1 MKTIKKEEFDV
12 TVKHAWNNQYQ
23 GSIESF
29 DDLDKALEYAKPYCL
44 APMRLNE
51 LCLYE
56 PSVEICVYERVF
68 NEDGDEVESEMTE
81 VIDAFYH
88 LGLSEEDIL
97 AKAELDSELGEHAL

>member
-1 MKTIKKEEFDV
+1 MTTIKKEEFDV

-29 DDLDKALEYAKPYCL
+29 DDFDDALEYAKPYCL

-56 PSVEICVYERVF
+56 PSVEICAYERVF
-68 NEDGDEVESEMTE
+68 NEDGDEIESEMTE

-97 AKAELDSELGEHAL
+97 AKAELDSELGEHA